1 MKRSPSF
8 VFIVLF
14 LILVLA
20 PVTHAALEKE
30 LGQAL
35 AYVRVTDASTDAS
48 LAADTIERRPAL
60 VLDLRSLP
68 ADEKFA
74 AVIHTALAKP
84 PAPHAVRFVLV
95 NSTTAPALLAAL
107 NDETFKYVITLGPR
121 SPAVEPDIAVS
132 ISDEEDRRAYAALAS
147 GTPLEKLITD
157 NHEKPR
163 YDEARLVQDHTN
175 GVTPPDTLLP
185 ADADDDSVTT
195 EPDTEKK
202 PAVAKKPAPP
212 VDLVLERAV
221 QIHRSLLALKKL

>member
-1 MKRSPSF
+1 MKHFPSF
-8 VFIVLF
+8 VFLIIFFF
-14 LILVLA
+14 LSVA
-20 PVTHAALEKE
+20 PTSHAALEKE

-35 AYVRVTDASTDAS
+35 AYVRVTDASADTA
-48 LAADTIERRPAL
+48 LAVDTIERRPAL

-74 AVIHTALAKP
+74 MAIRAALSKP
-84 PAPHAVRFVLV
+84 PAPHAVRFVLI
-95 NSTTAPALLAAL
+95 NSTTAPALLAVL
-107 NDETFKYVITLGPR
+107 NDNTFKFVITLGPR
-121 SPAVEPDIAVS
+121 SPAIAPDIAIS
-132 ISDEEDRRAYAALAS
+132 IDDEEDRRAYTALAT

-175 GVTPPDTLLP
+175 GVTPPDSLLP

-195 EPDTEKK
+195 EPGTEKK
-202 PAVAKKPAPP
+202 PAAAKKPAAP

>member
-1 MKRSPSF
+1 MKPLSSF
-8 VFIVLF
+8 PFIVLF
-14 LILVLA
+14 LGAISSSQ
-20 PVTHAALEKE
+20 AAIEKE

-35 AYVRVTDASTDAS
+35 AYVRVTDASADAS
-48 LAADTIERRPAL
+48 LAVDTIERRPAL

-74 AVIHTALAKP
+74 AVIHSALAKP

-95 NSTTAPALLAAL
+95 NATTAPAILAAL
-107 NDETFKYVITLGPR
+107 NDDAFKYVVTLGPR
-121 SPAVEPDIAVS
+121 SPAIEPDIAIS
-132 ISDEEDRRAYAALAS
+132 ISDEEDGRAYAALAA

-175 GVTPPDTLLP
+175 GVTPPDSLLP

-195 EPDTEKK
+195 EPDAEKK
-202 PAVAKKPAPP
+202 PAAAKKTAPP